1 MHCSRCSKAALV
13 EIRMHVGERE
23 LTFRRCG
30 RCEAQS
36 WETADGPIPLA
47 HVLDLAR
54 ARLAARVRGH
64 ARAARVRDE
73 GRFLMLG
80 RWSQRVRRTSA
91 HAD

>member
-1 MHCSRCSKAALV
+1 MPGSDSWEALHMHCSRCSKAALV

-54 ARLAARVRGH
+54 AH
-64 ARAARVRDE
+64 
-73 GRFLMLG
+73 
-80 RWSQRVRRTSA
+80 
-91 HAD
+91 